1 MGYMVEVTLDDFDDW
16 SILEAAEDIIGC
28 YDYKEGCK
36 EEKLLREMYKHL
48 CEMFD
53 EDSQVNPETFV
64 GTSTAAGIIDDIHL
78 KTYVEESKDFKFF
91 ADI

>member
-28 YDYKEGCK
+28 NHYKEGSE
-36 EEKLLREMYKHL
+36 EEKLLRKMHMHL

-53 EDSQVNPETFV
+53 DESRINPESFV
-64 GTSTAAGIIDDIHL
+64 GTSTAAGIIDEIDL
-78 KTYVEESKDFKFF
+78 KTYVKESKDFKFF